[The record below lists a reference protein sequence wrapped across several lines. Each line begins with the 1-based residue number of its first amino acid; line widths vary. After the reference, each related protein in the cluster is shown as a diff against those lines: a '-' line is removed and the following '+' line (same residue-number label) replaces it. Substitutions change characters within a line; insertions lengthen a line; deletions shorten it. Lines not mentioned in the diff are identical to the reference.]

1 MLAPLTL
8 GAHAAMLVV
17 RATAL
22 CGLAACVASRGH
34 SPPPTPEPMPAD
46 TTEAA
51 IDATAVTPPPTTYT
65 PPPEPPPLSPLTVG
79 YDLSELT
86 MKSPRVGWATSY
98 DRNSSMTR
106 ILRTDDA
113 GDHFVITGPVVEAG
127 TICGHAFV
135 DTDHAQ
141 IIVCTGRTDVRLGVH
156 RTSDGGRT
164 WSYAPV
170 ETQDDPGSPFSV
182 TSFAFRDALHGSFV
196 TTVDDDEARAP
207 VGLFRTNDGG
217 RTWTEAGLM
226 GHAYMQ
232 DVDATHAWALQGG
245 SSSSA
250 ALLRA
255 TDGKTFQWVPA
266 LTGCTVDE
274 LPTFFGSQA
283 VVRATCVETPARFA
297 LTSDGGDHWTFGA
310 ETDPEGVFDFLD
322 GNLGW
327 RVGKQGAFVTH
338 DGGGTWSTLDAS
350 PRDPLALEMLSPTVG
365 FLTVLTD
372 DRPVLLRTTDAGRSW
387 RDALALASDSVDS
400 LDVDALDARNV
411 FVYLHGTRG
420 TQVYRSHDGGE
431 SFTFAAGP

>member
-22 CGLAACVASRGH
+22 CGLAACVASHGH
-34 SPPPTPEPMPAD
+34 APPPAPEPIPAD

-51 IDATAVTPPPTTYT
+51 IDTTAVTPPPTAYA
-65 PPPEPPPLSPLTVG
+65 PPPEPPPMAPLTVD
-79 YDLSELT
+79 YDLSDLT

-98 DRNSSMTR
+98 DRNTSVTR

-113 GDHFVITGPVVEAG
+113 GDHFAITGPVVEAG
-127 TICGHAFV
+127 TLCGHAFV

-141 IIVCTGRTDVRLGVH
+141 VIVCTGRTDVRLVVH

-164 WSYAPV
+164 WSYAPI
-170 ETQDDPGSPFSV
+170 ETPDDPGSPLSV
-182 TSFAFRDALHGSFV
+182 ASFAFRDALHGSFV
-196 TTVDDDEARAP
+196 TTVEDDEARAP

-217 RTWTEAGLM
+217 RTWTEAGLV
-226 GHAYMQ
+226 GHTYMQ

-255 TDGKTFQWVPA
+255 TDGKTFQWVPE
-266 LTGCTVDE
+266 LTGCTVDD
-274 LPTFFGSQA
+274 LPSFFGRRG
-283 VVRATCVETPARFA
+283 VVRATCLDTPSSFAR
-297 LTSDGGDHWTFGA
+297 TSDGGDHWTLGA
-310 ETDPEGVFDFLD
+310 TTEPEGVFDFVD
-322 GNLGW
+322 GDNGW
-327 RVGKQGAFVTH
+327 TVGKAGIFATH
-338 DGGGTWSTLDAS
+338 DGGATWSMIDGG
-350 PRDPLALEMLSPTVG
+350 PRDAMGLEMLSPTVG
-365 FLTVLTD
+365 FLQVLTD
-372 DRPVLLRTTDAGRSW
+372 DRPVLLRTTDGGKSW
-387 RDALALASDSVDS
+387 RDALGLASDSVDS

-431 SFTFAAGP
+431 SFTFAATP